1 MRSRGPTIENL
12 LLQLLQKGSLTAV
25 ELIQRIRTERLNTTK
40 QGVYRVLRKLRGE
53 ERVVIHGKSVSLN
66 LQWIKRMGEFF
77 SLAQFRYSA
86 RSGPDSFLNI
96 GAKDRIVYFFKNLN
110 LLDAFASHVLHMLDA
125 VVDPAEPLFVYNP
138 HEWFAY
144 ARAEAEEMLISTFG
158 ESKRAVLVTSAYDD
172 PLDRELKKRF
182 RSDLLQYHIT
192 HKPIA
197 DKSNYYFVI
206 LGPYL
211 IEILIDEAIHDAI
224 DRFYKETA
232 IFDEKA
238 KAELLAIVSRPGRSK
253 LTISKRKSRIGRYIK
268 LLSKKFYIPAAASS
282 AAS

>member
-25 ELIQRIRTERLNTTK
+25 ELIQRIQTKRLNTTK
-40 QGVYRVLRKLRGE
+40 QGVYQVLRKLKRE
-53 ERVVIHGKSVSLN
+53 EKIVIHGKSVSLN
-66 LQWIKRMGEFF
+66 LQWLKRMGEFF
-77 SLAQFRYSA
+77 SLAEHCYSQKA
-86 RSGPDSFLNI
+86 GPDSFLNI

-110 LLDAFASHVLHMLDA
+110 LLDAYASHVLHMLDA

-182 RSDLLQYHIT
+182 RSDLLQYHISGALVAE
-192 HKPIA
+192 KR
-197 DKSNYYFVI
+197 NYYFVI
-206 LGPYL
+206 LRPYL

-224 DRFYKETA
+224 DLFYKQTA
-232 IFDEKA
+232 IFDEKT
-238 KAELLAIVSRPGRSK
+238 KAELLTIVSTSGKNK
-253 LTISKRKSRIGRYIK
+253 LTISKRKSRIERYIK
-268 LLSKKFYIPAAASS
+268 LLSKNFYIPASAAAS
-282 AAS
+282 